1 MSETALVTVF
11 VVDDESI
18 IALTLSMI
26 LNQSGFR
33 ARGFLSAEEAI
44 QAAESECPDLLITDV
59 LMPGMNG
66 IDLAIRFESLCP
78 DCKVLLLSGHGNT
91 SNLLDDARLQGHSFQ
106 ILAKPAHP
114 EDLMTAIMEL

>member
-1 MSETALVTVF
+1 MPETAVVTVF

-66 IDLAIRFESLCP
+66 IDLAIRFESLYP
-78 DCKVLLLSGHGNT
+78 DCKVLLLSGHGMT
-91 SNLLDDARLQGHSFQ
+91 GNLLDDARVQGHNFQ
-106 ILAKPAHP
+106 ILGKPAHP